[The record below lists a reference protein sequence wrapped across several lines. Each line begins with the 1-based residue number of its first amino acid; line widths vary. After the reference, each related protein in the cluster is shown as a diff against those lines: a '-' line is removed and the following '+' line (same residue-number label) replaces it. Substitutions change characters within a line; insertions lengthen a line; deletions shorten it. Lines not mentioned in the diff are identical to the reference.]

1 MGVAPM
7 GAARMG
13 VARMGAAPTAIS
25 TIDTNLWDHGA
36 MNDTADRPRAKSL
49 NPLRAL
55 VPFLKPH
62 KGMMAAA
69 LAALLVATVAMLA
82 LPVALRRLIDLGLV
96 TRDVGTTNSLFTGFL
111 GLAVVFGVS
120 AAMRFY
126 LVTWLGE
133 RVVADVRTAVYRQ
146 VIRMDPLFY
155 ETTRVGEV
163 LSRLTTDTTLV
174 QAISGVNLSILLR
187 STLSLIG
194 ALIMLGLTSAKL
206 TAVILVMIPVVVAPL
221 IFIGRRVRGLS
232 RASQDRIA
240 ETSGLAGETLNAIQ
254 TVQAFTMEEIQSR
267 RYGEAVEQSFVV
279 AIRRT
284 RVRATLTA
292 VGITLVFGGITFVLW
307 LGAHQVLAKTMTGG
321 QLLQFLL
328 YAGFV
333 GSSAAA
339 LSEMWGEVQRA
350 AGAMER
356 LDELLRARPVITAP
370 PRPLELPAR
379 VLGNIRFDNV
389 TFHYPSRPDSAAL
402 ENFSLEVEPGETIAF
417 VGPSGAGKS
426 TTFQLL
432 LRFYDPDAGRVSID
446 DRRLADLR
454 PEDIRAQI
462 GLVPQDTVLFGASA
476 RDNIRYGKPGATDAE
491 IEAAAVAA
499 AADEFLKR
507 LPQGYDTFLGE
518 RGTRLSGG
526 QRQRIAL
533 ARAIL
538 KDPPILLLD
547 EATSALD
554 SESERLVQE
563 ALEKLMQGRTTII
576 IAHRLA
582 TVLKANRIVVMDH
595 GHKIA
600 VGTHAELLLQSPLYA
615 RLAALQF
622 AVVRND
628 GADAPVPALKLGPA
642 LERAT

>member
-1 MGVAPM
+1 V
-7 GAARMG
+7 
-13 VARMGAAPTAIS
+13 V
-25 TIDTNLWDHGA
+25 
-36 MNDTADRPRAKSL
+36 
-49 NPLRAL
+49 
-55 VPFLKPH
+55 
-62 KGMMAAA
+62 
-69 LAALLVATVAMLA
+69 
-82 LPVALRRLIDLGLV
+82 
-96 TRDVGTTNSLFTGFL
+96 
-111 GLAVVFGVS
+111 LAVFG
-120 AAMRFY
+120 ALRFY

-133 RVVADVRTAVYRQ
+133 RVIADLRAAVYRN

-155 ETTRVGEV
+155 ETTRVGEI

-174 QAISGVNLSILLR
+174 QAISGVNLSIILR

-194 ALIMLGLTSAKL
+194 ALVLLALTSAKL
-206 TAVILVMIPVVVAPL
+206 MGAILVLLPVVVVPL
-221 IFIGRRVRGLS
+221 IVIGRRVRGLS

-240 ETSGLAGETLNAIQ
+240 DTSGLAGETLYAIQ
-254 TVQAFTMEEIQSR
+254 TVQAFTLEDLQSE
-267 RYGEAVEQSFVV
+267 RYRKAVEVSFTT

-284 RVRATLTA
+284 RARAALT
-292 VGITLVFGGITFVLW
+292 GLGLGLVFAAITFVLW
-307 LGAHQVLAKTMTGG
+307 LGAHQVLAGTMTGG
-321 QLLQFLL
+321 QLAQFLL

-333 GSSAAA
+333 GTSAAA

-356 LDELLRARPVITAP
+356 LQELLQARPHITAP
-370 PRPLELPAR
+370 TRPLELPAR
-379 VLGNIRFDNV
+379 VRGAIRFDNV
-389 TFHYPSRPDSAAL
+389 SFHYPSRPQSAAL
-402 ENFSLEVEPGETIAF
+402 ANFSVEVMPGETIAF

-432 LRFYDPDAGRVSID
+432 LRFYDPDSGRVLID

-476 RDNIRYGKPGATDAE
+476 RENIRYGRPNASDAQ
-491 IEAAAVAA
+491 IEAAAIAA
-499 AADEFLKR
+499 AADEFLSK

-547 EATSALD
+547 EATSSLD
-554 SESERLVQE
+554 AESERLVQQ
-563 ALEKLMQGRTTII
+563 ALEKLMRGRTTII

-582 TVLKANRIVVMDH
+582 TVLKADRIVVMDH

-600 VGTHAELLLQSPLYA
+600 VGTHTELLQQSPLYA
-615 RLAALQF
+615 RLASLQF
-622 AVVRND
+622 AAVASEAVD
-628 GADAPVPALKLGPA
+628 IAAH
-642 LERAT
+642 

>member
-1 MGVAPM
+1 M
-7 GAARMG
+7 
-13 VARMGAAPTAIS
+13 S
-25 TIDTNLWDHGA
+25 KD
-36 MNDTADRPRAKSL
+36 ADRPRAKNL

-55 VPFLKPH
+55 LPFVRPYR
-62 KGMMAAA
+62 GMLAAA
-69 LAALLVATVAMLA
+69 LVALLVASVAMLA
-82 LPVALRRLIDLGLV
+82 LPVALREVIDHVVAARDSSALNRCLI
-96 TRDVGTTNSLFTGFL
+96 GFL
-111 GLAVVFGVS
+111 AASVIFGLS
-120 AAMRFY
+120 AALRFY

-133 RVVADVRTAVYRQ
+133 RVVADLRSAVYRR
-146 VIRMDPLFY
+146 VVHMDPLFY

-174 QAISGVNLSILLR
+174 QAISGVNLSIVLR
-187 STLSLIG
+187 SSLSLIG
-194 ALIMLGLTSAKL
+194 GLVMMGLTSAKL
-206 TAVILVMIPVVVAPL
+206 MGIMLVLIPVVVVPL
-221 IFIGRRVRGLS
+221 IVIGRRVRGLS
-232 RASQDRIA
+232 RAAQDRIA
-240 ETSGLAGETLNAIQ
+240 DTSGLAGETLNAIQ
-254 TVQAFTMEEIQSR
+254 TVQAFTLEELQSK
-267 RYGEAVEQSFVV
+267 RYSDAVEGSFVT

-284 RVRATLTA
+284 RVRASLTA
-292 VGITLVFGGITFVLW
+292 FGITLVFAAITVVLW
-307 LGAHQVLAKTMTGG
+307 LGVRQVLAGTMTGG

-339 LSEMWGEVQRA
+339 LTEMWGEMQRA

-356 LDELLRARPVITAP
+356 LNELLQARPTIGAP
-370 PRPLELPAR
+370 ARPADLPAR
-379 VLGNIRFDNV
+379 VTGAMRFDNV
-389 TFHYPSRPDSAAL
+389 TFHYPSRPGSSALA
-402 ENFSLEVEPGETIAF
+402 NFSLDVAPGETIAF

-426 TTFQLL
+426 TAFQLL
-432 LRFYDPDAGRVSID
+432 LRFYDPDSGRISID

-454 PEDIRAQI
+454 PQDIRSQI
-462 GLVPQDTVLFGASA
+462 GLVPQETVLFGASA
-476 RDNIRYGKPGATDAE
+476 RENIRYGRPAATDAE

-499 AADEFLKR
+499 AADEFLRK

-547 EATSALD
+547 EATSSLD
-554 SESERLVQE
+554 AESERLVQE

-582 TVLKANRIVVMDH
+582 TVLKADRIVVMDH

-600 VGTHAELLLQSPLYA
+600 VGTHAELLVHSPLYA
-615 RLAALQF
+615 RLASLQF
-622 AVVRND
+622 AAVT
-628 GADAPVPALKLGPA
+628 ADAVDAA
-642 LERAT
+642 IS